1 MITRLVKLM
10 IEPNKVEEFQRLFV
24 ANKELIAAFDGC
36 LHLEILND
44 VNQPNVYFTY
54 SKWQSVDAIENYRQS
69 DLFNGIWSQ
78 VKPFFIAKPEA
89 WSLI

>member
-1 MITRLVKLM
+1 MITRLVKLT

-24 ANKELIAAFDGC
+24 ANKEQIAAFEGC

-44 VNQPNVYFTY
+44 VNHPNVYFTY
-54 SKWQSVDAIENYRQS
+54 SKWQNVDAIENYRQS

-78 VKPFFIAKPEA
+78 VKPLFIAKPEA